1 MVAFLTSSIFAL
13 LTWIRLDCKAE
24 LFQAF
29 YKTFCC
35 KIGATPV
42 ILNHLWGIYTKPQ
55 EEWKTIDKQHE
66 SYFSALSH
74 IMIIALIPTG
84 MAYYAS
90 AYIGWDIGAGST
102 ADTIKLTSNSALA
115 MSVAMYF
122 GLIFGVIALAVLIHE
137 LAKAFDAT
145 PNYTQSLEIA
155 AYTATPLFMA
165 GVGAF
170 YPQLWFLM
178 TTVLIGVSYSVYLLY
193 TGVPI
198 MLHIPEEKGF
208 IFSSSVVT
216 CGLILLVILMVL
228 SVILWSV
235 GLGPQYA

>member
-1 MVAFLTSSIFAL
+1 M
-13 LTWIRLDCKAE
+13 
-24 LFQAF
+24 
-29 YKTFCC
+29 
-35 KIGATPV
+35 
-42 ILNHLWGIYTKPQ
+42 ILNHLWGIYTQPK
-55 EEWKTIDKQHE
+55 EEWKSIDKQHE

-74 IMIIALIPTG
+74 ILIIALIPTV

-90 AYIGWDIGAGST
+90 AYIGWDIGAGVT
-102 ADTIKLTSNSALA
+102 ADTIRLTQSSALA

-122 GLIFGVIALAVLIHE
+122 GLVVGVIALAVLIHE
-137 LAKAFDAT
+137 LAKSFDASPT
-145 PNYTQSLEIA
+145 YTQSLEIA

-165 GVGAF
+165 GFAAF

-178 TTVLIGVSYSVYLLY
+178 SVVLVGISYSVYLLY

-198 MLHIPEEKGF
+198 MLHIPEDKGF

-216 CGLILLVILMVL
+216 CGLILMVILMVS
-228 SVILWSV
+228 SVILWSI

>member
-1 MVAFLTSSIFAL
+1 M
-13 LTWIRLDCKAE
+13 
-24 LFQAF
+24 
-29 YKTFCC
+29 
-35 KIGATPV
+35 
-42 ILNHLWGIYTKPQ
+42 ILNHLWGIYTQPKA
-55 EEWKTIDKQHE
+55 EWKAIDKQHE

-74 IMIIALIPTG
+74 IMIIALIPSG

-90 AYIGWDIGAGST
+90 AHLGWDIGAGVT
-102 ADTIKLTSNSALA
+102 ADTIRLTQNSALA

-122 GLIFGVIALAVLIHE
+122 GLIVGVIALAVLIHE
-137 LAKAFDAT
+137 LAKSFDAT

-165 GVGAF
+165 GFGAF

-178 TTVLIGVSYSVYLLY
+178 STVLVGISYSVYLLY

-198 MLHIPEEKGF
+198 MLHIPEGKGF

-216 CGLILLVILMVL
+216 CGLVLMVVL
-228 SVILWSV
+228 MVSSVILWSI
-235 GLGPQYA
+235 GLGPQYT